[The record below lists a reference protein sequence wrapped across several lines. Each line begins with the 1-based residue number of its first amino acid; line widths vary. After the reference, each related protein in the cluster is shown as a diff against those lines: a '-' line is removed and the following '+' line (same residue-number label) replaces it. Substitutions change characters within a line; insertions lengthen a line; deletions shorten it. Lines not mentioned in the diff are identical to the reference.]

1 MRKQLR
7 KEEWGDRLLSLSSG
21 NKGANVLLEEAGE
34 NIAEN
39 MPFRNI
45 EYDSANKGNDLVIA
59 LGTIDADLRH
69 TVQSPTELYLHQN
82 SDGVIASL
90 EIKNSKGIITMLRF
104 I

>member
-1 MRKQLR
+1 MRKQLQ

>member
-1 MRKQLR
+1 MLKKLN
-7 KEEWGDRLLSLSSG
+7 KEEWSDRLQTLSSS
-21 NKGANVLLEEAGE
+21 NKGANTLLEEAGE
-34 NIAEN
+34 NLAEN
-39 MPFRNI
+39 IPLRSI
-45 EYDSANKGNDLVIA
+45 DYDPAGKGDDLVIA

-69 TVQSPTELYLHQN
+69 IVQSPTELYLHQN